1 VFGVSLGGQGSCKED
16 ETNAQTGHVG
26 RRMFWSNSVSV
37 IGSLCNQ
44 IAALKGDA
52 AMARAHDG
60 VDEGHRIGRE

>member
-1 VFGVSLGGQGSCKED
+1 
-16 ETNAQTGHVG
+16 
-26 RRMFWSNSVSV
+26 V